1 MPPLVASSRSF
12 QPRTT
17 LLVLLLAVFAFAL
30 LQSLINPVLPALQE
44 DLDTTQNLIAWVM
57 TAFLLSASVCTPVVG
72 RLGDRYGKDRVLV
85 ASLIALAAGA
95 VVSAT
100 APDISLM
107 LAGRVVQGVGGG
119 VLPLTF
125 GIIRDELPREKTPGA
140 IGVAAALAA
149 VGGGVGVVVAGPLT
163 DAFGIRSLFW
173 IPAALIVVAAVAS
186 RVVVPPSPARNPT
199 PVSWLATVLMAG
211 WLVALLVPLAQ
222 ASRWGWTSPAVIVP
236 FLGAAAL
243 ATGWVVVE
251 KRSDRPLID
260 MRMLRSTAV
269 WTTNLVSLLF
279 GVSLF
284 AVMAFLPIFVQTPPQ
299 AGYGFGASVTQA
311 GLLLLPMTVTMF
323 LAGLG
328 SARLAGRFG
337 ARQVL
342 VTASALNVVA
352 VVALAVEHD
361 RRWQIAAAL
370 ALMGVSLGIAF
381 STMSNVIVAAV
392 RPDQT
397 GVANGVTANVR
408 TIGGSVGVAVMSGI
422 LGAHTPAD
430 GLPSESGYTYG
441 FAVLAVAG
449 VAALLV
455 ASLIP
460 VPKPGATTQGPAV
473 PSG

>member
-1 MPPLVASSRSF
+1 MPSLSASRAFST
-12 QPRTT
+12 RTT

-30 LQSLINPVLPALQE
+30 LQSLINPVLPALQK

-85 ASLIALAAGA
+85 ASLLALAAG
-95 VVSAT
+95 SAISAA

-107 LAGRVVQGVGGG
+107 LVGRVVQGVGGG

-125 GIIRDELPREKTPGA
+125 GIIRDELPQEKTPGA

-173 IPAALIVVAAVAS
+173 IPAALIVAAAVAA
-186 RVVVPPSPARNPT
+186 RVVIPPSPARNPT
-199 PVSWLATVLMAG
+199 PVSWLATTLMAG

-222 ASRWGWTSPAVIVP
+222 ASRWGWTSPAVIAP
-236 FLGAAAL
+236 LLAAVAL
-243 ATGWVVVE
+243 ATWWVVVE
-251 KRSDRPLID
+251 KRSDRPLVD
-260 MRMLRSTAV
+260 MRMMRSTAV

-284 AVMAFLPIFVQTPPQ
+284 AVMAFLPVFVQTPPQ

-323 LAGLG
+323 FAGLA
-328 SARLAGRFG
+328 SARLVKRLG
-337 ARQVL
+337 ARHVL

-361 RRWQIAAAL
+361 RRWHIAAAL

-422 LGAHTPAD
+422 LSAHTPAD
-430 GLPSESGYTYG
+430 GLPTESGYAYG

-449 VAALLV
+449 VAALLI

-460 VPKPGATTQGPAV
+460 VPKHGAHALR
-473 PSG
+473 

>member
-1 MPPLVASSRSF
+1 M
-12 QPRTT
+12 RTV
-17 LLVLLLAVFAFAL
+17 LLVLHLAVFSFAL

-44 DLDTTQNLIAWVM
+44 ELDTTQNLIAWVM

-85 ASLIALAAGA
+85 VSLIALAAG
-95 VVSAT
+95 SAISAA
-100 APDISLM
+100 APDISFM
-107 LAGRVVQGVGGG
+107 LVGRVVQGVGGG

-125 GIIRDELPREKTPGA
+125 GIIRDELPPEKTPGA

-173 IPAALIVVAAVAS
+173 IPAALIAVAAAAA
-186 RVVVPPSPARNPT
+186 RAAIPPSSSRNPN
-199 PVSWLATVLMAG
+199 PVSWLATTLMAG
-211 WLVALLVPLAQ
+211 WLVALLVPLSQ
-222 ASRWGWTSPAVIVP
+222 ASRWGWTSPAVIAP
-236 FLGAAAL
+236 FLAAATL
-243 ATGWVVVE
+243 ATWWVVVE
-251 KRSDRPLID
+251 KRSDRPLVD
-260 MRMLRSTAV
+260 MRMMRITAV

-284 AVMAFLPIFVQTPPQ
+284 AVMAFLPVFMQAPPE
-299 AGYGFGASVTQA
+299 AGYGFNASVTQA

-323 LAGLG
+323 FAGLA
-328 SARLAGRFG
+328 SARLVRRFG
-337 ARQVL
+337 PRNVL
-342 VTASALNVVA
+342 ITASALNVIAVA
-352 VVALAVEHD
+352 ALAVEHD
-361 RRWQIAAAL
+361 RRWHVTLAL

-381 STMSNVIVAAV
+381 STMSNVIVSAV

-422 LGAHTPAD
+422 LGAHTPTG
-430 GLPSESGYTYG
+430 GLPTETGYTYG
-441 FAVLAVAG
+441 FAVLGIAG
-449 VAALLV
+449 LAALII

-460 VPKPGATTQGPAV
+460 APKPAT
-473 PSG
+473 

>member
-1 MPPLVASSRSF
+1 MPSLSASRSHPP
-12 QPRTT
+12 QAT

-30 LQSLINPVLPALQE
+30 LQSLISPVLPLLQE
-44 DLDTTQNLIAWVM
+44 DLGTTPGLIPWVM

-85 ASLIALAAGA
+85 ASLVILAAG
-95 VVSAT
+95 SAISAA

-107 LAGRVVQGVGGG
+107 LCGRVVQGVGGG
-119 VLPLTF
+119 VLPLAF
-125 GIIRDELPREKTPGA
+125 GIIRDELPQEKRPGA
-140 IGVAAALAA
+140 IGIAAALAA
-149 VGGGVGVVVAGPLT
+149 VGGGVGVVVAGPLADT
-163 DAFGIRSLFW
+163 FGIRSLFW
-173 IPAALIVVAAVAS
+173 LPAALILIAAAAS
-186 RVVVPPSPARNPT
+186 RVAIPSSSARNST
-199 PVSWLATVLMAG
+199 PVSWLATTLLAG

-222 ASRWGWTSPAVIVP
+222 ASQWGWTSPAVSLPI
-236 FLGAAAL
+236 L
-243 ATGWVVVE
+243 ASVVLASWWVITE

-260 MRMLRSTAV
+260 MRMMRSTAV
-269 WTTNLVSLLF
+269 WTTNLVSMLF

-284 AVMAFLPIFVQTPPQ
+284 AVLAFLPIFVQTPPG

-323 LAGLG
+323 FAGLL
-328 SARLAGRFG
+328 SAQLVRAFG
-337 ARQVL
+337 PRHVL
-342 VTASALNVVA
+342 VAASALNVMA

-361 RRWQIAAAL
+361 RSWHIAAAL

-422 LGAHTPAD
+422 LGAHTSAS
-430 GLPSESGYTYG
+430 GLPTENGYTYG
-441 FAVLAVAG
+441 FAVLALAG

-455 ASLIP
+455 AAFIP
-460 VPKPGATTQGPAV
+460 APKPE
-473 PSG
+473 PSGH